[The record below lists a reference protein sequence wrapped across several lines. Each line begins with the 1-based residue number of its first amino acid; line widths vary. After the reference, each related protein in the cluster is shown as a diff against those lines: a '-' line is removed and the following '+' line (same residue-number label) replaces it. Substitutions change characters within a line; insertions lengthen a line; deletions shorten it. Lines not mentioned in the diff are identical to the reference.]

1 MKTQDKNLDWK
12 IQTKQ
17 EIVSLKKYELLTK
30 QNKNVCQTLN
40 YIEHFVNL
48 TFTVT
53 GCISI
58 SAFASFL
65 GISIGIRIHRILVL
79 KISAI
84 TAGIKN
90 YKSITKKKKKKHDKI
105 VLLAKNKLKR
115 IEVLIFKSLN
125 DSYISHYEFFSVN
138 NLLRKYNDMK

>member
-1 MKTQDKNLDWK
+1 M
-12 IQTKQ
+12 
-17 EIVSLKKYELLTK
+17 KKYELLSK
-30 QNKNVCQTLN
+30 QNKNVCNTLN

-48 TFTVT
+48 AFTVT

-58 SAFASFL
+58 FAFASFL

-125 DSYISHYEFFSVN
+125 DSYISHYEFVSVN

>member
-1 MKTQDKNLDWK
+1 M
-12 IQTKQ
+12 
-17 EIVSLKKYELLTK
+17 KKYELLSK
-30 QNKNVCQTLN
+30 QNKNVCNTLN

-48 TFTVT
+48 AFTVT

-58 SAFASFL
+58 FAFASFL
-65 GISIGIRIHRILVL
+65 GISIGIRIHRILSALVL

>member
-125 DSYISHYEFFSVN
+125 DSILVIM
-138 NLLRKYNDMK
+138 NLFQ

>member
-1 MKTQDKNLDWK
+1 M
-12 IQTKQ
+12 
-17 EIVSLKKYELLTK
+17 KKYELLTK

-40 YIEHFVNL
+40 YIEHFFNL

-125 DSYISHYEFFSVN
+125 DSYISHYEFVSVN

>member
-1 MKTQDKNLDWK
+1 M
-12 IQTKQ
+12 
-17 EIVSLKKYELLTK
+17 
-30 QNKNVCQTLN
+30 
-40 YIEHFVNL
+40 
-48 TFTVT
+48 
-53 GCISI
+53 
-58 SAFASFL
+58 
-65 GISIGIRIHRILVL
+65 L

-84 TAGIKN
+84 TAGIKI

-125 DSYISHYEFFSVN
+125 DSYISHYEFVSVN

>member
-1 MKTQDKNLDWK
+1 M
-12 IQTKQ
+12 
-17 EIVSLKKYELLTK
+17 KKYELLTK

-125 DSYISHYEFFSVN
+125 DSYISHYEFVSVN

>member
-1 MKTQDKNLDWK
+1 M
-12 IQTKQ
+12 
-17 EIVSLKKYELLTK
+17 
-30 QNKNVCQTLN
+30 
-40 YIEHFVNL
+40 
-48 TFTVT
+48 
-53 GCISI
+53 
-58 SAFASFL
+58 
-65 GISIGIRIHRILVL
+65 L

-125 DSYISHYEFFSVN
+125 DSYISHYEFVSVN